1 MLFSL
6 ALIFLC
12 GMALGTLFQHL
23 HLPPLLGTAL
33 TRRERLFC
41 MLAYCPKAT
50 VQAAIGSSP
59 WPWDSPAAAQ
69 C

>member
-23 HLPPLLGTAL
+23 HLPPMLGTAL

-41 MLAYCPKAT
+41 MLAY
-50 VQAAIGSSP
+50 
-59 WPWDSPAAAQ
+59 
-69 C
+69 